1 LNTWSKTFITDQA
14 KGLVE
19 AIKKE
24 LPEAGHFY
32 CSYHRRKNIH
42 KYCKGGEKIYSG
54 CWLYDRLLGAKT
66 LNGIDKIKMDTATSV
81 STKTLKYI
89 NEEIQDNEQF
99 PGARCHQ
106 YKDNN
111 IYMYGRTASSSVEAM
126 NHANKPARDRTA
138 VDVMQSMKL
147 IVDLETGRYN
157 NNKEKAHSWADFLT
171 PYGIKLRDEIFA
183 SVQFHEYH
191 IVVGDY
197 DNEWVCKVKYQ
208 RQQMQHTHFVKN
220 PVMGSYFGRC
230 TCGRTETESAPC
242 HHMMAVAKSGR
253 IALLTPSNVMPPWY
267 TTEMWRLQYPL
278 DQVPIC
284 DFSMESVKESDM
296 PQTSWRYC
304 PPYVAPNKAGRPKEG
319 KRVKSV
325 LEEKKPKRKR
335 GTAKETTDDWNRK
348 QKKGKLGK

>member
-1 LNTWSKTFITDQA
+1 
-14 KGLVE
+14 
-19 AIKKE
+19 
-24 LPEAGHFY
+24 
-32 CSYHRRKNIH
+32 
-42 KYCKGGEKIYSG
+42 
-54 CWLYDRLLGAKT
+54 
-66 LNGIDKIKMDTATSV
+66 M
-81 STKTLKYI
+81 
-89 NEEIQDNEQF
+89 
-99 PGARCHQ
+99 
-106 YKDNN
+106 
-111 IYMYGRTASSSVEAM
+111 
-126 NHANKPARDRTA
+126 
-138 VDVMQSMKL
+138 
-147 IVDLETGRYN
+147 ETGRFN
-157 NNKEKAHSWADFLT
+157 DNKEKAHSWADFLT

-183 SVQFHEYH
+183 SVQFLQYH

-208 RQQMQHTHFVKN
+208 RKQMQRTHFVKN
-220 PVMGSYFGRC
+220 PVMGSYFGGC

-253 IALLTPSNVMPPWY
+253 IALLTPSNVMPHWY

-278 DQVPIC
+278 DQVPLC

-304 PPYVAPNKAGRPKEG
+304 PPYAAPNKAGRPKEG

-335 GTAKETTDDWNRK
+335 ATAKEATDDWNRRK